1 MMWPRSLFVGLLLAV
16 LVLVPPARAA
26 WGDAL
31 AAYEDGRF
39 EEALAQLLP
48 LAEADNVEAQ
58 EIVADI
64 YIYGQ
69 GVEIDPQEALKWSR
83 RAAALG
89 SAEGENDIAVHYAKG
104 QGVEQDDAEALKWFE
119 RAAEHG
125 NAKALIS
132 LSRRY
137 LYGTD
142 GLEPDFGRG
151 LAYLFAAADSGHPR
165 ALWSLAQFTETG
177 RFGLSP
183 DLHEALRLYERA
195 AELRYPAAQVEL
207 AYAYA
212 TGRGVVRDRL
222 RATMWLAIAAKARCI
237 RAAQIYERWAVRG
250 LTRSEVEAAGRM
262 AEDWESSH
270 PPLSRRNANDVQ
282 SGTSCQP
289 FTQFGAITI

>member
-1 MMWPRSLFVGLLLAV
+1 MLWPRSLFMGLLLAV
-16 LVLVPPARAA
+16 VVLVPPARAA
-26 WGDAL
+26 WEDAL

-69 GVEIDPQEALKWSR
+69 GVDIDPQEALKWSR

-89 SAEGENDIAVHYAKG
+89 SAEAENDIAVHYSRG
-104 QGVEQDDAEALKWFE
+104 EGVEQDDAEALKWFE

-142 GLEPDFGRG
+142 GLEPDFGLG
-151 LAYLFAAADSGHPR
+151 LAYLFAAADGGHPR
-165 ALWSLAQFTETG
+165 ALWSLAQFTATG
-177 RFGLSP
+177 RFGLYP
-183 DLHEALRLYERA
+183 DQREAVRLYERA
-195 AELRYPAAQVEL
+195 AELRYPRRPGRTCLRLCDGAWRGPGSPQGHHVAGHRGQGALHPRRPDLRTLGRARPDAERGRSGGPD
-207 AYAYA
+207 
-212 TGRGVVRDRL
+212 GRGL
-222 RATMWLAIAAKARCI
+222 GE
-237 RAAQIYERWAVRG
+237 Q
-250 LTRSEVEAAGRM
+250 
-262 AEDWESSH
+262 
-270 PPLSRRNANDVQ
+270 PPADVAPQ
-282 SGTSCQP
+282 CQ
-289 FTQFGAITI
+289 